1 MDKKENSGNFANDKA
16 KASEAGKK
24 GGQASGGG
32 AGGQANQ
39 GSKKPDTTRGKG
51 DKPSGG
57 GRS

>member
-1 MDKKENSGNFANDKA
+1 MMDKKENSGNFANDKN

-32 AGGQANQ
+32 AGSQ
-39 GSKKPDTTRGKG
+39 GNRKPDATKSDTR
-51 DKPSGG
+51 KPSGG